1 MDSYLLRTLL
11 LESRFIKR
19 DMSKNRTHFLTTKES
34 LIRIRASHNVAHLF
48 TYY

>member
-19 DMSKNRTHFLTTKES
+19 DTSKNRTHFLTTKES
-34 LIRIRASHNVAHLF
+34 LIGIRASHNVAHLF